1 MTAIN
6 FGDVIY
12 VERDCGIFGYKHF
25 GICSGNR
32 KVIHYTKDG
41 GDAFDGVIRETSL
54 ARFLDG
60 GRNCYVCLFDSD
72 GTRRNVESAILPTG
86 VIGAAIRSQSAV
98 GILLGA
104 KAIYDLIFGARGKLY
119 SPKETV
125 DRARS
130 RLGEH
135 GYNLLLHNCEHFA
148 VWCKTGVEKSEQVD
162 ELLELVAKAAI
173 KS

>member
-60 GRNCYVCLFDSD
+60 GRNCYVCNFAGD

-86 VIGAAIRSQSAV
+86 VIGSAIRPQSAI

-104 KAIYDLIFGARGKLY
+104 KAIYDLIFGERGKLY